1 MKKFVTLLLGIIMT
15 AAAAFTLYGCAD
27 KDFDGQIEI
36 YMPDGAPALAFSQL
50 MSENNQLGREVSYHV
65 VDSNSIGAYVA
76 NGTAE
81 AALLPVNA
89 ASKLCGDGKAYKM
102 LSVNTH
108 GNLFVIGKGE
118 AADISA
124 LKGKKIGVVNLPNV
138 PGLTFKAILTDKGVG
153 FTEDPAALTAD
164 NVLLLNIAGTELAA
178 RLNSTDE
185 NTRLDFAV
193 APEPAVSALTSKVPA
208 IKIKFSLQELW
219 GENGYP
225 QAVLVAKT
233 ELCEDGKFVSALL
246 DALSDS
252 AAWLPEHA
260 ADAAEAV
267 KTHLAEGL
275 NPSFNAN
282 NLTAA
287 VIANCNIKVVKAKDA
302 QEDVKNYITKIK
314 AISEQAAGSVTDEFF
329 FA

>member
-1 MKKFVTLLLGIIMT
+1 MKKFVTLLLGIIIT
-15 AAAAFTLYGCAD
+15 AAAALTLYGCAG

-65 VDSNSIGAYVA
+65 VASDSIGAYVA

-89 ASKLCGDGKAYKM
+89 ASKLCGDGKTYKM

-108 GNLFVIGKGE
+108 GNLFVIGKDE
-118 AADISA
+118 AADLNA

-138 PGLTFKAILTDKGVG
+138 PGLTFKAILTDKGIS

-164 NVLLLNIAGTELAA
+164 NVLLVNIAGTELAA

-193 APEPAVSALTSKVPA
+193 APEPAVSALTGKVPA
-208 IKIKFSLQELW
+208 VKIRLSLQELW

-233 ELCEDGKFVSALL
+233 ELCKDEKFVNALL
-246 DALSDS
+246 DALSAS
-252 AAWLPEHA
+252 WLPEHA

-267 KTHLAEGL
+267 KTHLTEGL

-302 QEDVKNYITKIK
+302 KEDVVSYITKIK
-314 AISEQAAGSVTDEFF
+314 AISDQSAGAVTDEFF
-329 FA
+329 FE

>member
-15 AAAAFTLYGCAD
+15 AAAALTLYGCAG

-65 VDSNSIGAYVA
+65 VASDSIGAYVA

-89 ASKLCGDGKAYKM
+89 ASKLCGDGKTYKM

-118 AADISA
+118 AADLNA

-138 PGLTFKAILTDKGVG
+138 PGLTFKAILTDKGIS
-153 FTEDPAALTAD
+153 FTEDTAALTAD
-164 NVLLLNIAGTELAA
+164 NVLLVNIAGTELAA

-193 APEPAVSALTSKVPA
+193 APEPAVSALTGKVPA
-208 IKIKFSLQELW
+208 VKIRLSLQELW

-225 QAVLVAKT
+225 QAVLVAKPSCART
-233 ELCEDGKFVSALL
+233 KNSLTLCLTRFP
-246 DALSDS
+246 
-252 AAWLPEHA
+252 LPHPGCRNMPPTRR
-260 ADAAEAV
+260 
-267 KTHLAEGL
+267 K
-275 NPSFNAN
+275 P
-282 NLTAA
+282 
-287 VIANCNIKVVKAKDA
+287 
-302 QEDVKNYITKIK
+302 
-314 AISEQAAGSVTDEFF
+314 
-329 FA
+329 